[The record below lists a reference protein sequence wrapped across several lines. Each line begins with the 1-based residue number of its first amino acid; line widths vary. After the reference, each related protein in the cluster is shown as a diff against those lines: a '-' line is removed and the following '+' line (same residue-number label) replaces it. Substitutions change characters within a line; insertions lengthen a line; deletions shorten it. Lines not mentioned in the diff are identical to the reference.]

1 MPSRR
6 NVRERESVSDT
17 GKRNGLAQRPYAS
30 TSARTM
36 KRFRCPS
43 YSAGGER
50 RFGHDDRARARA
62 CVCMYYQT
70 PRRYFRTFFQFL
82 CRPTDESALVRLSR
96 HYYYCYC
103 TYARCSTSND
113 DKYNPLRSVEARV
126 RTYGKGHHDTEYAQR
141 LSKIPGDV
149 SVRTHGRPWRK
160 LSVSS

>member
-1 MPSRR
+1 VPSRR

-62 CVCMYYQT
+62 HVCVCT
-70 PRRYFRTFFQFL
+70 TRRRGGIFVRFFNFYVGQ
-82 CRPTDESALVRLSR
+82 RMK
-96 HYYYCYC
+96 
-103 TYARCSTSND
+103 ARWLG
-113 DKYNPLRSVEARV
+113 YRAIIIIVIV
-126 RTYGKGHHDTEYAQR
+126 RTRGARRVMTINIIRYVRWRRVY
-141 LSKIPGDV
+141 
-149 SVRTHGRPWRK
+149 VRTGKDTTTRSTRND
-160 LSVSS
+160 